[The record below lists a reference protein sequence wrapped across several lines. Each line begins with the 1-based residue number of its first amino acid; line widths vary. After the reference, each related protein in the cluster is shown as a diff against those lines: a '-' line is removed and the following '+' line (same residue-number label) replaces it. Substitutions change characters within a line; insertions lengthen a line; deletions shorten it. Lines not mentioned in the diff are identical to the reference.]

1 MRPIEDAKSIN
12 TKPNNDPMGEVTE
25 NFERALRERNS

>member
-1 MRPIEDAKSIN
+1 MWHIEEAKSIDA
-12 TKPNNDPMGEVTE
+12 KPVGDPMVQAME